1 MFPHALGF
9 RIRANGSTR
18 RRIAGTMNHYIRTF
32 AILTVL
38 GLSGCPVTQVNRIPE
53 SSPLPRATEI
63 TAAGDFSHKPSGYV
77 FPIQVGAFQR
87 VDLLQYDTG
96 GLDVSAGYN
105 DALPGC
111 LVALTSYVYP
121 TPRMQFI
128 GADPNVVRSIEERWL
143 EGGYTRAKEEIT
155 GAHPEAVLESE
166 GARKRDGVPGKKALY
181 SIGKAESE
189 LEVFVVQHSWFLKF
203 RATYPSQCATQA
215 REAMDAF
222 HTAWNAHGS

>member
-1 MFPHALGF
+1 
-9 RIRANGSTR
+9 
-18 RRIAGTMNHYIRTF
+18 MNHYIRTL

-38 GLSGCPVTQVNRIPE
+38 SLSGCPVTQVNRKPE
-53 SSPLPRATEI
+53 SSALPRATEI
-63 TAAGDFSHKPSGYV
+63 TAAGDFRHNPSGYV
-77 FPIQVGAFQR
+77 FPIRVGGFQR
-87 VDLLQYDTG
+87 VHLLRYDTG
-96 GLDVSAGYN
+96 GLDLSAGYN

-111 LVALTSYVYP
+111 VVALTIYVYP

-128 GADPNVVRSIEERWL
+128 GADPNVVRSLEERWL
-143 EGGYTRAKEEIT
+143 EGGYSRAKEEIV
-155 GAHPEAVLESE
+155 GAHAQAVLESE
-166 GARKRDGVPGKKALY
+166 GARTQDGVPGKKALY

-222 HTAWNAHGS
+222 HATWNGHGS

>member
-1 MFPHALGF
+1 
-9 RIRANGSTR
+9 
-18 RRIAGTMNHYIRTF
+18 MNHYIRTF

-38 GLSGCPVTQVNRIPE
+38 GLSGCPVTRVNRIPE

-63 TAAGDFSHKPSGYV
+63 TAAGDFRHNPSGYV

-87 VDLLQYDTG
+87 VHLLQYDTG

-111 LVALTSYVYP
+111 LVALTIYVYP

-128 GADPNVVRSIEERWL
+128 GADPNVVRSLEERWL
-143 EGGYTRAKEEIT
+143 EGGYTRAKAEII

-166 GARKRDGVPGKKALY
+166 GAGTQDGVPGKKALY

-189 LEVFVVQHSWFLKF
+189 LEVFLVQHSWFLKF
-203 RATYPSQCATQA
+203 RATYPSQCAKQA

-222 HTAWNAHGS
+222 HTAWNGHGS